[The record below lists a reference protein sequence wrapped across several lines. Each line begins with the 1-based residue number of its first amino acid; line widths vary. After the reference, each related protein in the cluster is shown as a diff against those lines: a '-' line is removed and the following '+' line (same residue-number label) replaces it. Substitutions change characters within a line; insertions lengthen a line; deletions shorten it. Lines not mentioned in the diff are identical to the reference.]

1 LGYPPK
7 IFQSECPMGNQ
18 LEPAKNTPQRLGEAE
33 ETQEGGAMM
42 KAPAFSLS
50 AGAAEDQDSGDGKP
64 MQLAAIQRQE
74 DMTLASAN
82 LPPDFDPDLNA
93 RRIQE
98 VLTSI
103 SKGAKPSEYALNGIV
118 AKKSPAQMKAIV
130 ASYQRI
136 YQKNLLQE
144 VYRVMNAYPRDYIGG
159 LYAPLSWIM
168 ESSNSDGGAPTGAN
182 ARQGKD
188 NDLLQGSDPVFGS
201 NYVAVE
207 GPSGEFAL
215 QGQEF
220 KVMHQDTGTYLSAT
234 GSGFRPPYMERAILR
249 TPDDQ
254 RIEMGIRQDGYKQ
267 YFSYTPK
274 LSGKYLYHCYVRHQ
288 QDKTHSRIQ
297 ILYQEINVK
306 TLEEISQAASET
318 QLSKQTGSTPIE
330 TYRAQLEL
338 QSMAMERQKSP
349 HTEAYKKYVSQVDT
363 QLNHMKEGTEVP
375 VQAVLTLKETKT
387 EASKTVNGASQ
398 PLVMYIGRL
407 ASDPSK
413 YILSDLTPSS
423 TRREYTGSSLEAVL
437 QDFDSS
443 NTYDPGVINFK
454 IHANDRG
461 IAPLSRMFQTDGASF
476 WQSLSSGAGWASL
489 GLSVLGVAALFVPGA
504 QVAAPYL
511 FIAAATTG
519 AASAGASLVDRFR
532 EAEVSTTGVT
542 LDILG
547 IASSIIGGATAFKA
561 LSAGGRTL
569 QLANGGRFLLYTDVA
584 VNGAS
589 ALVMSVDGAK
599 QISGILDS
607 NMPRGEKI
615 GQITRVLAGMATA
628 SGLFALSVRDV
639 AASKSNLAKYFGKEA
654 VDGLDNQTLLSLGML
669 DQQQLLALSKVSRA
683 DLPAYTEIIA
693 KDWPKA
699 SRLLQLGEYGS
710 IAAFRR
716 IFTTISESGLQRLAT
731 VFEPGYL
738 QKLSSTMQAR
748 YKLLKDQILD
758 GTLAGQDVNSR
769 LAVLDEVR
777 GLRTAIG
784 DAAEATS
791 KTQANKVNVGAR
803 NIAYGSYDLTLPDGT
818 RITGQIASVAGD
830 GVSTRI
836 ATIAQEKPGIN
847 QALAGRTLVPDIN
860 DAQRTFAITDAIRAN
875 DSEAKIMEY
884 IARQIEAKTG
894 VKLQGLSQYA
904 GYKGRITLFSEMT
917 PCSSCANILETQTNS
932 MFGGSIKMNVT
943 YGVEFP

>member
-1 LGYPPK
+1 
-7 IFQSECPMGNQ
+7 MGNQ
-18 LEPAKNTPQRLGEAE
+18 LEPVKNTPQRLGEAA
-33 ETQEGGAMM
+33 ETQEGGALM

-50 AGAAEDQDSGDGKP
+50 AGAAEDEGGGDGKP
-64 MQLAAIQRQE
+64 IQLAAVQRQE
-74 DMTLASAN
+74 DKTLASAQ
-82 LPPDFDPDLNA
+82 LPLGFDPDLNA
-93 RRIQE
+93 RRIQA
-98 VLTSI
+98 VLNAI
-103 SKGAKPSEYALNGIV
+103 INGPKPTEYALNGIV
-118 AKKSPAQMKAIV
+118 VDKSPAQMAAIK
-130 ASYQRI
+130 ASYERI
-136 YQKNLLQE
+136 YQKNLVQE
-144 VYRVMNAYPRDYIGG
+144 VYRVMNAHPRDYIGG
-159 LYAPLSWIM
+159 LYAPLSWILRTT
-168 ESSNSDGGAPTGAN
+168 NSDGGAATGEN

-188 NDLLQGSDPVFGS
+188 NDLLQGADPVFGS
-201 NYVAVE
+201 NAVAVE
-207 GPSGEFAL
+207 GPSGKFAV

-220 KVMHQDTGTYLSAT
+220 KVAHQDTGTYLSAT
-234 GSGFRPPYMERAILR
+234 GSGFRPPYMERAILV

-254 RIEMGIRQDGYKQ
+254 RLEMGIRQDGNKQ
-267 YFSYTPK
+267 YFNYTPK
-274 LSGKYLYHCYVRHQ
+274 LTGKYFFQCFVRHR
-288 QDKTHSRIQ
+288 QDNNNSRIQ
-297 ILYQEINVK
+297 VLWQDIYVK
-306 TLEEISQAASET
+306 SLEEISQVASET
-318 QLSKQTGSTPIE
+318 PLSKQSGSTPVE

-363 QLNHMKEGTEVP
+363 QLDHMKEGSEVP

-398 PLVMYIGRL
+398 PLVMYMGRL

-413 YILSDLTPSS
+413 YILSDLTPST
-423 TRREYTGSSLEAVL
+423 TRREYTGSSIDAVL

-461 IAPLSRMFQTDGASF
+461 IAPVSRMFQTDGASF

-519 AASAGASLVDRFR
+519 AASAGASLIDRFR

-547 IASSIIGGATAFKA
+547 IASSIIGGAAAFKA

-569 QLANGGRFLLYTDVA
+569 QLANGGRFLLYTDIT

-599 QISGILDS
+599 QISAILDS

-615 GQITRVLAGMATA
+615 GQITRILAGMATA

-639 AASKSNLAKYFGKEA
+639 AASKSNLAKYFGREA

-669 DQQQLLALSKVSRA
+669 DQQQLQALSKVSRA
-683 DLPAYTEIIA
+683 DLPGYTELIA

-699 SRLLQLGEYGS
+699 SRLLQLGEFGS

-716 IFTTISESGLQRLAT
+716 MFNTISESGLQRLAT
-731 VFEPGYL
+731 VFEPSYL

-748 YKLLKDQILD
+748 YKLLKDQMLD
-758 GTLAGQDVNSR
+758 GSLTGQDVNSR

-777 GLRTAIG
+777 GLRTAIS

-791 KTQANKVNVGAR
+791 RTQANKVNVGAR
-803 NIAYGSYDLTLPDGT
+803 NIAYGSYDITLPDGS

-836 ATIAQEKPGIN
+836 ANIAQEKPGIN

-860 DAQRTFAITDAIRAN
+860 DSQRTFAITDAIRQN

-904 GYKGRITLFSEMT
+904 GYKGSITLFSEMT
-917 PCSSCANILETQTNS
+917 PCSSCANILETQTTS
-932 MFGGSIKMNVT
+932 MFGGKINMDVT